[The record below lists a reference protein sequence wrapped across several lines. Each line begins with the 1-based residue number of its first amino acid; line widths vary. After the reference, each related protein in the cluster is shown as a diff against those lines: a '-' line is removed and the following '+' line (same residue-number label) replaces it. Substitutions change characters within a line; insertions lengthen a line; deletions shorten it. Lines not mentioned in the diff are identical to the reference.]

1 MKRTISTPLLEI
13 SAYTVM
19 AVLMATFVIYLCYV
33 EPVTF
38 LRLIA
43 EDQWGEYA
51 TAVSFGVCGLLLT
64 LLLFCRVPRL
74 EKVVL
79 LIIGLGAFFIAGE
92 EVSWGQRIFGFA
104 TPQLLSQ
111 FNIQGELNLHN
122 LDGVDNAHLRSI
134 AVHLIVG
141 WLLLSSV
148 VAVGF
153 PRYRDRVQRMGIPLI
168 PVRLFPIFLLAP
180 YFLHSWPVLRSDE
193 FIELFLGMAMAA
205 WALDRFLQYKWVRYS
220 NGLQALG
227 IIGGMFGLIVV
238 TSVILTHI
246 TPHNYW
252 LWRWLLNYN
261 AAYAYPKYQ
270 MFDQSQKVYDYIYA
284 NPKYITKDT
293 RIRHGRILLEVGK
306 RKEAIETLM
315 LAAENLEAKDPPEAK
330 QAEHWIR
337 LGSTQ
342 MLLGRVDQAN
352 IEFDKSNEIY
362 QKQFVSHPD
371 VQQDALILWWMAR
384 THLARGDVSTAVK
397 MAKNARKHAA
407 SRKLRREL
415 DQWIECTHSQNLYGP
430 WYCYSWVEFVTRSF

>member
-1 MKRTISTPLLEI
+1 
-13 SAYTVM
+13 
-19 AVLMATFVIYLCYV
+19 
-33 EPVTF
+33 
-38 LRLIA
+38 
-43 EDQWGEYA
+43 
-51 TAVSFGVCGLLLT
+51 
-64 LLLFCRVPRL
+64 
-74 EKVVL
+74 
-79 LIIGLGAFFIAGE
+79 
-92 EVSWGQRIFGFA
+92 
-104 TPQLLSQ
+104 
-111 FNIQGELNLHN
+111 
-122 LDGVDNAHLRSI
+122 
-134 AVHLIVG
+134 
-141 WLLLSSV
+141 
-148 VAVGF
+148 
-153 PRYRDRVQRMGIPLI
+153 
-168 PVRLFPIFLLAP
+168 
-180 YFLHSWPVLRSDE
+180 
-193 FIELFLGMAMAA
+193 
-205 WALDRFLQYKWVRYS
+205 
-220 NGLQALG
+220 
-227 IIGGMFGLIVV
+227 
-238 TSVILTHI
+238 
-246 TPHNYW
+246 
-252 LWRWLLNYN
+252 
-261 AAYAYPKYQ
+261 